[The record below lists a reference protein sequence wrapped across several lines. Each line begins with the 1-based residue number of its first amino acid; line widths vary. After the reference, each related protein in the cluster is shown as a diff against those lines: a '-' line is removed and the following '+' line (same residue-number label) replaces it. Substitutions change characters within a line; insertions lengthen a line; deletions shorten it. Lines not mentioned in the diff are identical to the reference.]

1 MTNPKT
7 MSVNLGPGLVTF
19 YHIRARKWSRP
30 SLTTLEPGTGHQC
43 GRLCQQDMQVTIIYI
58 SICQVVLLA

>member
-30 SLTTLEPGTGHQC
+30 SLTTLGISVEDCVNRTCRWQ
-43 GRLCQQDMQVTIIYI
+43 LFIYPFARW
-58 SICQVVLLA
+58 CF